1 MGLAQ
6 WDRAGGSSGD
16 FSVPQLL
23 QAQNNQFNP
32 HVHVEYEWWLGQD
45 DMYESDDELDE
56 KVRTLHGLRS
66 MRTTIGPSPTT
77 LEWVLLYWLITHVGY
92 STLQIYSFQL
102 GLMKKGPS
110 SPQSCCQPPATATRP
125 EAAGAVSQERQP
137 DTYTLPHAHLHS
149 LDVPPAPSYPPPFPP
164 HRAKSGEIL
173 CELLG

>member
-66 MRTTIGPSPTT
+66 MRTAIGPSPTT

-92 STLQIYSFQL
+92 SNLQIYSFQL